1 MRTQRSL
8 LVFVTLAVT
17 FLTAPATAA
26 PCLIVTVTG
35 AQGGPQAYQGQAGPG
50 TLIRY
55 GDDAND
61 CNAMRLQFDAGRGT
75 YCGCRRSASSP
86 RRSTPSSSRICTT
99 TTARALPI

>member
-1 MRTQRSL
+1 MQRL
-8 LVFVTLAVT
+8 RHGFVVLVSRVALALSCCTLFIA
-17 FLTAPATAA
+17 ASAEAA

-75 YCGCRRSASSP
+75 LLRLSCE
-86 RRSTPSSSRICTT
+86 
-99 TTARALPI
+99 